1 MSERPSN
8 HEKDEHESHL
18 SRHHNDKLVATLNV
32 IIQHAI
38 RVLAVLMVLV
48 IMWCVADVVMVMYQK
63 LSTPPVLLLELND
76 IFSVFAAFLAVL
88 IAIEIF
94 ANITLY
100 LRDDVIHVK
109 LVIAT
114 ALMAVARKV
123 IVLDF
128 SVVDPGYL
136 YGLGGIVLALGVT
149 YWLVSAKART

>member
-1 MSERPSN
+1 MPPLKPDHEAEN
-8 HEKDEHESHL
+8 HLGDHHGDPLLTRLHKVI
-18 SRHHNDKLVATLNV
+18 RHSIK
-32 IIQHAI
+32 
-38 RVLAVLMVLV
+38 VLAVLMVLV
-48 IMWCVADVVMVMYQK
+48 IVLCVADVIMVLYQK
-63 LSTPPVLLLELND
+63 LVTPPVMLLELNE

-128 SVVDPGYL
+128 SVIDPGYL
-136 YGLGGIVLALGVT
+136 YGLGAIVLALGVT
-149 YWLVSAKART
+149 YWLVSSKART

>member
-1 MSERPSN
+1 MPPIKSN
-8 HEKDEHESHL
+8 DDHESHL
-18 SRHHNDKLVATLNV
+18 KEDQGDRLVAILNW
-32 IIQHAI
+32 IIRHCI

-63 LSTPPVLLLELND
+63 LSQPPLYLMNLKD
-76 IFSVFAAFLAVL
+76 IFAVFAAFLAVL

-128 SVVDPGYL
+128 SIVDPGYL
-136 YGLGGIVLALGVT
+136 YGVGGIVLALGIT
-149 YWLVSAKART
+149 YWLVSLKART